1 MREPKKKRSNRTAS
15 GEFNLYKTGF
25 NYKRVSKAKRRV
37 EPKLSVR
44 ESFFIEFA
52 EEIDLLSSDVSFPDW
67 VFRFRDELLGR
78 IGYNMRRLCRK
89 LKDMGVGFYIF
100 YPVEID
106 GSWKFADVFIPKLG
120 LVVLLASFDVSMFSP
135 CNVKSAREYWF
146 SRKFDVVCIFPDELS
161 SLGEKIEKA
170 HPILTDKVG
179 YGIL

>member
-1 MREPKKKRSNRTAS
+1 MREPKKKHSNRTAS

-25 NYKRVSKAKRRV
+25 NCKRVSKAKRRV

-44 ESFFIEFA
+44 ESFFIDFA

-146 SRKFDVVCIFPDELS
+146 SRKFDVVCVFPDELCRLS
-161 SLGEKIEKA
+161 EKIKA
-170 HPILTDKVG
+170 HPILTDKMG
-179 YGIL
+179 HGFL